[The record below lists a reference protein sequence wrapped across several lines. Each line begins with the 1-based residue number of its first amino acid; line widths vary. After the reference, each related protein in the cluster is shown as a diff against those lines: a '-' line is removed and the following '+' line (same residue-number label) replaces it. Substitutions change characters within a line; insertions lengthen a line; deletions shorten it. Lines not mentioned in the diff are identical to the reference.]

1 MQSLHASR
9 HARSSLKF
17 YDRALVF
24 LLAALA
30 AETALVMALIHEA
43 VKKL

>member
-30 AETALVMALIHEA
+30 VETAMLVELFCKA
-43 VKKL
+43 VKMK

>member
-17 YDRALVF
+17 YDRALVL

-30 AETALVMALIHEA
+30 METAMLVELFCKAGKM
-43 VKKL
+43 K